1 MKERLVADWLTKAG
15 ERGGID
21 VAFCQVLLAQ
31 GCRILRF
38 GHSSTEAGK
47 DIIAID
53 RDQKL
58 RAYQVKAGAIDLEK
72 FNAQLPQVTMLV
84 EAAVSHPNVLSTER
98 HLPFFVTSGALS
110 EPVQLLVR
118 SLNDSWQRRGFEPLT
133 LVGGPQLHA
142 EFMDLSND
150 FWPVEPP
157 EVRDFLSLYLAEGK
171 GDLNRKGIAAFFR
184 STLDEKGS
192 YSKTVVS
199 RRIAAAGLFAS
210 YLLEPFYREAD
221 YWSCFCGWTIVAAH
235 QARAA
240 ELHALPNAMWKG
252 SFEVTK
258 GAAITALEQLS
269 TETLRPNSLRPSGF
283 ELDDYTCIRNTTAA
297 SAVAAY
303 HLIQRG
309 NDICAGSR
317 ESAAELVVR
326 LEREERFLFWG
337 ESASPHFLALIWF
350 LERIGAADRAR
361 DVLLRLIGA
370 LAVRNTKLSDDPLD
384 GPEVSPD
391 EVLARL
397 FRLPRE
403 EEQPRRGRRAVAS
416 WSMESFIHLAA
427 RRGLRDGLVEQW
439 SRITRVDMASFLVR
453 CPYDLLLWDGAEGE
467 EATRIAGKPQRWSE
481 LLADANSRDSASLPL
496 TLQEDPDFALIFAL
510 AYPHRNSLQLVKAL
524 DEWFGAHENSEEKVR

>member
-58 RAYQVKAGAIDLEK
+58 RAYQIKAGAIDLEK
-72 FNAQLPQVTMLV
+72 FNAQLPQITMLV
-84 EAAVSHPNVLSTER
+84 EAAVSHPNVSNTER

-142 EFMDLSND
+142 EFMDLSSD

-171 GDLNRKGIAAFFR
+171 GDLNRKGLAAFLR
-184 STLDEKGS
+184 SMLDETRS
-192 YSKTVVS
+192 YSKAVVS

-210 YLLEPFYREAD
+210 YLLEPFYRETD
-221 YWSCFCGWTIVAAH
+221 HWSCFCGWTIVAAH

-240 ELHALPNAMWKG
+240 ELHALPSAVWKG
-252 SFEVTK
+252 SFDVAK
-258 GAAITALEQLS
+258 RAAMTALEQLS
-269 TETLRPNSLRPSGF
+269 METLQPNSLRPGGF

-297 SAVAAY
+297 SAVAAFN
-303 HLIQRG
+303 LIQGRIG
-309 NDICAGSR
+309 ICAPSQ
-317 ESAAELVVR
+317 ESAAALVAR

-337 ESASPHFLALIWF
+337 ESASPHFLAIIWF
-350 LERIGAADRAR
+350 LERVGAADKAR
-361 DVLLRLIGA
+361 DVILRLIGA
-370 LAVRNTKLSDDPLD
+370 LAARNAKLSDDPLD
-384 GPEVSPD
+384 GPDVSPD

-403 EEQPRRGRRAVAS
+403 KEQSRRGRRAVAS
-416 WSMESFIHLAA
+416 WSIEFFIHLAA
-427 RRGLRDGLVEQW
+427 RRGLRDGLAEQW
-439 SRITRVDMASFLVR
+439 ARITRVDMASFLVR
-453 CPYDLLLWDGAEGE
+453 RSSDLLLWDGAEGE

-481 LLADANSRDSASLPL
+481 LLANANSRDFASLPI
-496 TLQEDPDFALIFAL
+496 TLQENPDFALIFAL
-510 AYPHRNSLQLVKAL
+510 AYPHRNSLPLVKAL
-524 DEWFGAHENSEEKVR
+524 DEWFGAQGK